1 MLMVVESANTDLPLY
16 SFCIDLLLGSKYGAD
31 DVKICL
37 QLKIFKI

>member
-1 MLMVVESANTDLPLY
+1 MPLDVKIANMDLPLY

-31 DVKICL
+31 NVKICL